1 MEDDIRTVGH
11 QLAARIL
18 ARNVERVGVDLA
30 EKTRGR
36 LRRHDVDQRELVDRL
51 AVEPAL
57 VNDPRGQL
65 AADHARRAGN
75 ENVHCVPTYS
85 IVIRKPPMGPA
96 RSGRPDDRLHGYPGP
111 MYPDHR
117 RIGKMDPGLAFARP
131 GWGGG

>member
-11 QLAARIL
+11 HLAARIL

-36 LRRHDVDQRELVDRL
+36 LRRHDVNQRELVDRL

-65 AADHARRAGN
+65 APDHARRAGN
-75 ENVHCVPTYS
+75 ENVHW
-85 IVIRKPPMGPA
+85 
-96 RSGRPDDRLHGYPGP
+96 RSLSRVFLHGERYTAG
-111 MYPDHR
+111 
-117 RIGKMDPGLAFARP
+117 GAREK
-131 GWGGG
+131 G